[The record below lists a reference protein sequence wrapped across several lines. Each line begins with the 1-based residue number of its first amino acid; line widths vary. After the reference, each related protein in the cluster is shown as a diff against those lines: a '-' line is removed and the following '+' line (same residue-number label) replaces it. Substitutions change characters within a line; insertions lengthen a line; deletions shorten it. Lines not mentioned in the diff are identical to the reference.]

1 MFKVIKVSTGRCVP
15 NLSYLEEE
23 IQETFNGRILR
34 LFELVKKYKKI
45 NRYEAYSI
53 LNWTPGVYD
62 RIHPA
67 FVARHSSQI
76 IYKKQY
82 YIYIPSIQEKLI

>member
-1 MFKVIKVSTGRCVP
+1 MGRCIP

-23 IQETFNGRILR
+23 IQESFNGRILR
-34 LFELVKKYKKI
+34 LFELVKKLEKV

-53 LNWTPGVYD
+53 FNWTPGIYD
-62 RIHPA
+62 RVHPA

-76 IYKKQY
+76 IYDKKTKNY
-82 YIYIPSIQEKLI
+82 LYSDRIQEKLI

>member
-1 MFKVIKVSTGRCVP
+1 MGRCVP

-34 LFELVKKYKKI
+34 LFELVKQQKKI

-53 LNWTPGVYD
+53 FNWTPGIYD
-62 RIHPA
+62 RVHPA
-67 FVARHSSQI
+67 FIARHSSEI
-76 IYKKQY
+76 IYDKKTKN
-82 YIYIPSIQEKLI
+82 YIYSPSIQEKLI